1 VIKIDWQKY
10 CNEHII
16 FGWMY
21 PIIWT
26 TGTDDPELF
35 LGSHKWM
42 FRKKFLFKGIVSL
55 KND

>member
-1 VIKIDWQKY
+1 
-10 CNEHII
+10 
-16 FGWMY
+16 MY